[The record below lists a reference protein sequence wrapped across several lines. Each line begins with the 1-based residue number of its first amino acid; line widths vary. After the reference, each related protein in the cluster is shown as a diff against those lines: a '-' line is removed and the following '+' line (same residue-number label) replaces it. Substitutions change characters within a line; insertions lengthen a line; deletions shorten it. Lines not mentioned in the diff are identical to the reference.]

1 MWLPTQDEAVD
12 MFARYL
18 AARHGS
24 TAAQY
29 ARETADKLLAKGDFA
44 GHSIWIRVADVV
56 ESRPKGANVESVMAL
71 S

>member
-29 ARETADKLLAKGDFA
+29 ARESADKLFAKGDFA
-44 GHSIWIRVADVV
+44 GHSIWTRVADVV
-56 ESRPKGANVESVMAL
+56 ESRPTEANVESVMAL

>member
-44 GHSIWIRVADVV
+44 GHSIWTRVADVV
-56 ESRPKGANVESVMAL
+56 ESRPTGANVESVMAL

>member
-12 MFARYL
+12 MYARYL
-18 AARHGS
+18 AARHGEA
-24 TAAQY
+24 AAQY

-44 GHSIWIRVADVV
+44 GHSIWGRVANVV
-56 ESRPKGANVESVMAL
+56 ERRPKRAGVESVMAL

>member
-18 AARHGS
+18 AARHG
-24 TAAQY
+24 AAAARY
-29 ARETADKLLAKGDFA
+29 ARKTADKLLSKGDFA
-44 GHSIWIRVADVV
+44 GHAIWNRVAEVV
-56 ESRPKGANVESVMAL
+56 ERRPKGATVDSVMAL